1 MKDSDVRE
9 ESSDEPQPKLER
21 KIETESL
28 LENTQKKSKEDSS
41 STVTSSSPKE
51 RSFIRSF
58 LGNSSNSN
66 TTEKR
71 SNSALDLKSAMKS
84 LLIPSKDSDKEKVP
98 ILTRWQYE
106 LALLT
111 YLNNLG

>member
-1 MKDSDVRE
+1 MKKDSDVRE
-9 ESSDEPQPKLER
+9 ESSDETPKLER
-21 KIETESL
+21 KSETESL
-28 LENTQKKSKEDSS
+28 IENTQKKSKEESS

-58 LGNSSNSN
+58 LGSSSNSN

-84 LLIPSKDSDKEKVP
+84 LLIPSKDGDKEKVP
-98 ILTRWQYE
+98 ILTLWQYDVT
-106 LALLT
+106 A
-111 YLNNLG
+111 